1 MLKPVAVALLF
12 TFFMPGVVW
21 ADLRVTFV
29 NASTAALE
37 NPHDIKLSPNGRR
50 LFVSDVGNNRV
61 ELLNPDSLAHPNG
74 RIYVAGAWSGNVV
87 AYEKG
92 EIVAELG
99 SLSSPHDLELAPHG
113 DLWLADAG
121 NNRMLLLS
129 PDLEIKREL
138 KGPPYNFDGVRY
150 VDVLPDGT
158 LIAADK
164 NTHSVKFIGP
174 DGSQL
179 LVLGSGQ
186 PEKGPNVFTTPEGV
200 ELRGDTLWISDSGND
215 RITKYRI
222 ARD

>member
-1 MLKPVAVALLF
+1 
-12 TFFMPGVVW
+12 
-21 ADLRVTFV
+21 
-29 NASTAALE
+29 
-37 NPHDIKLSPNGRR
+37 
-50 LFVSDVGNNRV
+50 
-61 ELLNPDSLAHPNG
+61 
-74 RIYVAGAWSGNVV
+74 
-87 AYEKG
+87 
-92 EIVAELG
+92 
-99 SLSSPHDLELAPHG
+99 
-113 DLWLADAG
+113 
-121 NNRMLLLS
+121 MLLLS

-222 ARD
+222 TRD

>member
-1 MLKPVAVALLF
+1 MDFDASGRAYVAD
-12 TFFMPGVVW
+12 T
-21 ADLRVTFV
+21 
-29 NASTAALE
+29 
-37 NPHDIKLSPNGRR
+37 H
-50 LFVSDVGNNRV
+50 NNRV
-61 ELLNPDSLAHPNG
+61 AIYDIDGTKATLTGELSEKIRGPEDVLAHPNG
-74 RIYVAGAWSGNVV
+74 RIYAAGAWSGNVA

-113 DLWLADAG
+113 YLWLADAG

-129 PDLEIKREL
+129 PDLEINREL

-174 DGSQL
+174 DGSLL